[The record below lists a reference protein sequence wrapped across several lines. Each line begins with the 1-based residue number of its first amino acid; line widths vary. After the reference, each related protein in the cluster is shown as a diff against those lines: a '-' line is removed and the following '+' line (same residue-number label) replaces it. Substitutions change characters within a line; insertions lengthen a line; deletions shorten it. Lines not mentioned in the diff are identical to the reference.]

1 MLLPDMVALG
11 CVGGLIPDALRIIKS
26 RHKRKIP
33 AYLKHFNFWFGFIL
47 LIALGGFAAWFLGA
61 EKAKE
66 ALAYGYAAPE
76 LISRVF
82 SERTTEPADR
92 GDEGTFSLLKWWKT

>member
-1 MLLPDMVALG
+1 MLLPEMVALG
-11 CVGGLIPDALRIIKS
+11 CAGGLIPDVIRIIKS
-26 RHKRKIP
+26 RHKNRIP
-33 AYLKHFNFWFGFIL
+33 SYLKHFNFWFGLIL

-76 LISRVF
+76 LISRVL
-82 SERTTEPADR
+82 SESATEPADR
-92 GDEGTFSLLKWWKT
+92 GDESAFSLLKCWKT